1 MSLLQLFTGGRV
13 HIISQA
19 SVLEVDATPS
29 ITHERSAALA
39 KSPLENGVTVAD
51 HVTLENEK
59 IRLNC
64 VVTKNPV
71 SFLSTVFSLSSVV
84 QDLQTQI
91 NSNESALSKADA
103 VGGLLLNADDRV
115 SNSFL
120 FLTQLWQNRIPFT
133 VTAGLETYHN
143 VIMTSLSIVQNS
155 KTKNALKFTAG
166 FEKIN
171 FASTETAELSEAQF
185 DKAIG
190 KSAAK
195 TVKRGKQIAPEVSE
209 AVKSKASSVL
219 FKLGK
224 LSGALQ

>member
-19 SVLEVDATPS
+19 SVLEIDATPS
-29 ITHERSAALA
+29 ITHERNAALA

-59 IRLNC
+59 VRLNC

-84 QDLQTQI
+84 QGLQTQI
-91 NSNESALSKADA
+91 DSSESALSKADA

-155 KTKNALKFTAG
+155 KTKNASKFTAG

-209 AVKSKASSVL
+209 SVKSKASSVL

>member
-19 SVLEVDATPS
+19 SVLEIDATPS
-29 ITHERSAALA
+29 ITHERSASLA

-59 IRLNC
+59 VRLNC

-84 QDLQTQI
+84 QGLQTQI
-91 NSNESALSKADA
+91 DSNESALSKADA

-120 FLTQLWQNRIPFT
+120 PRSATMS
-133 VTAGLETYHN
+133 VCET
-143 VIMTSLSIVQNS
+143 
-155 KTKNALKFTAG
+155 
-166 FEKIN
+166 
-171 FASTETAELSEAQF
+171 
-185 DKAIG
+185 
-190 KSAAK
+190 
-195 TVKRGKQIAPEVSE
+195 
-209 AVKSKASSVL
+209 
-219 FKLGK
+219 
-224 LSGALQ
+224 